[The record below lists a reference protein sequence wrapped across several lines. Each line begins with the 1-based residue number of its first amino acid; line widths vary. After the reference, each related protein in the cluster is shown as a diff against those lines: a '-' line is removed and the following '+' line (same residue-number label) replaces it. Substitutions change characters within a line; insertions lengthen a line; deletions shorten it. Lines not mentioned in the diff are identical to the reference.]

1 MARRPRAPLRSGPV
15 LPTDQGEMRTIMA
28 ADRTL
33 MAWIRT
39 ALSMLSFSFTIYKF
53 LEAAVEKQGD
63 MHPNSPQQVG
73 LFLAG
78 VGTLSMILGTVD
90 YWSTL
95 KDLRRAEEFR
105 LGRPTLFIATVI
117 SLAGV
122 TLFFS
127 IAIRLI

>member
-1 MARRPRAPLRSGPV
+1 
-15 LPTDQGEMRTIMA
+15 MRTIMA

-53 LEAAVEKQGD
+53 LESAVEKQGS

-78 VGTLSMILGTVD
+78 VGTLSMVLGTVD

-95 KDLRRAEEFR
+95 RDLRRVEEFR
-105 LGRPTLFIATVI
+105 LGRPTLFIAAVI
-117 SLAGV
+117 SVAGIA
-122 TLFFS
+122 LFLG
-127 IAIRLI
+127 ILVRVI

>member
-1 MARRPRAPLRSGPV
+1 
-15 LPTDQGEMRTIMA
+15 MRTIMA

-53 LEAAVEKQGD
+53 LESAVADKGA
-63 MHPNSPQQVG
+63 HPNSPQQVG

-78 VGTLSMILGTVD
+78 VGTLSMILGTID

-95 KDLRRAEEFR
+95 RDLRRAEEFR

-117 SLAGV
+117 SLSGV
-122 TLFFS
+122 TLFLS
-127 IAIRLI
+127 IASRLI